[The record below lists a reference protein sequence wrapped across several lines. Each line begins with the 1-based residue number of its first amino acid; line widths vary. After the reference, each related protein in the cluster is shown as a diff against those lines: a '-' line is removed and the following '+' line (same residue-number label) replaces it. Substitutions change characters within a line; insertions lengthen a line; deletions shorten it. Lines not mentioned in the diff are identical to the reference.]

1 MSRSS
6 VLIIYNLLLPVFFIV
21 AFPAWLLKMWQR
33 GGYGTGLWQRFAK
46 FKVEASAEPQDVV
59 YLHAV
64 SVGEVFIALKLIKQ
78 WLEVEPA
85 LKVVLAA
92 TTSTGHEVAQQ
103 KAPDGVRVIYS
114 PLDFAWIVRAV
125 MRRFRPRQIVLIEA
139 EVWPNL
145 VNTARRMEIPVAMVN
160 ARLSKRSELRFKK
173 YAALVE
179 PLFAMVDLVCVQY
192 EDDAGRF
199 AGLGISKTNI
209 HVTGSMKFDPSGGT
223 CPQKRE
229 AFQAMLDDFSAGAE
243 MGRKVVLL
251 ASSHAGEESLVADA
265 LRASAGDALLVVV
278 PRHAE
283 RRAEVVADL
292 ESSGFEVV
300 LSSQYQA
307 PENAANAC
315 LLVDTTGELCDWT
328 AHADVVVIGK
338 SWLAQGGQNPAEA
351 IAAGVAVIT
360 GPHMGN
366 FEPLVSMLRDA
377 GGITMLSSTK
387 ELGKALQDVLADPE
401 HADQVCQRA
410 KSVLANHLNA
420 VQKTIEL
427 LDMNASVS
435 RGNMQ
440 EYEQDH
446 E

>member
-1 MSRSS
+1 M
-6 VLIIYNLLLPVFFIV
+6 
-21 AFPAWLLKMWQR
+21 
-33 GGYGTGLWQRFAK
+33 
-46 FKVEASAEPQDVV
+46 
-59 YLHAV
+59 
-64 SVGEVFIALKLIKQ
+64 
-78 WLEVEPA
+78 
-85 LKVVLAA
+85 
-92 TTSTGHEVAQQ
+92 
-103 KAPDGVRVIYS
+103 
-114 PLDFAWIVRAV
+114 
-125 MRRFRPRQIVLIEA
+125 
-139 EVWPNL
+139 
-145 VNTARRMEIPVAMVN
+145 
-160 ARLSKRSELRFKK
+160 
-173 YAALVE
+173 
-179 PLFAMVDLVCVQY
+179 
-192 EDDAGRF
+192 
-199 AGLGISKTNI
+199 
-209 HVTGSMKFDPSGGT
+209 
-223 CPQKRE
+223 
-229 AFQAMLDDFSAGAE
+229 
-243 MGRKVVLL
+243 
-251 ASSHAGEESLVADA
+251 
-265 LRASAGDALLVVV
+265 VV

-366 FEPLVSMLRDA
+366 FEPLVTMLRDA